1 MLRKPEL
8 STGPM
13 GHLGPYK
20 GFTFYQWWI
29 GYFDLSKLLPLNGN
43 SMYIYALFQT
53 HWGRR
58 PLDGLASCSNGS
70 TSPLTCIQPT
80 PDTLRTACDCFIW
93 HKDKKKPIKGTFWSE
108 ISVDRPNK
116 DDGPPHSSS
125 LQQEKK
131 GNFIQHLF
139 SKCRHSICNLTDSWT
154 RITFSAL

>member
-43 SMYIYALFQT
+43 SIYMYALFQT
-53 HWGRR
+53 RWGRR

-70 TSPLTCIQPT
+70 TSPLTCVQPT

-93 HKDKKKPIKGTFWSE
+93 HKDKNKLIKGTFWSE
-108 ISVDRPNK
+108 ISVNRLNK